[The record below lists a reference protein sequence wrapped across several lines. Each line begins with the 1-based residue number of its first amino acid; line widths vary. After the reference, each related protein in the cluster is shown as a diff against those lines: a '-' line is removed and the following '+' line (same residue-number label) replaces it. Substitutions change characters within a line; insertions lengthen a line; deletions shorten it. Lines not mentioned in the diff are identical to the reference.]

1 MRYRN
6 QDHMTS
12 RSVVLTT
19 LLIPFQS
26 HNVRL
31 HLGTRHLAWRKL
43 AVLSVWLIRGRAGRK
58 ARHRLPPTPHAA

>member
-1 MRYRN
+1 
-6 QDHMTS
+6 MTS
-12 RSVVLTT
+12 RSMILTTLLIPFLTT

-43 AVLSVWLIRGRAGRK
+43 AVLSVWLIRGKAGGK
-58 ARHRLPPTPHAA
+58 VRHRVPPTPHAA